1 MLDYK
6 IKELK
11 RDIGPREVQIQKL
24 NEQTNKMRSEQKHF
38 DRVNQNLMLIVDDL
52 RMRQE
57 GLTKATS
64 EMERTI
70 TEQEK
75 TQRKFK
81 DDVYQTVFAKEMDFK
96 KLKKGVIRLYKV
108 WVLQETQRN
117 VGPSD
122 SHLEY
127 KAQRNYLEN
136 NVKALREKLKHDA
149 VNHSKENKRI
159 LKENVTLIQEINALK
174 MEQHNLRCQ
183 IFKQGDDPDARTT
196 LKPPL
201 ARSRIRA

>member
-108 WVLQETQRN
+108 WVL
-117 VGPSD
+117 
-122 SHLEY
+122 
-127 KAQRNYLEN
+127 
-136 NVKALREKLKHDA
+136 
-149 VNHSKENKRI
+149 
-159 LKENVTLIQEINALK
+159 
-174 MEQHNLRCQ
+174 
-183 IFKQGDDPDARTT
+183 
-196 LKPPL
+196 
-201 ARSRIRA
+201 